1 MNHESQPQPAPK
13 SSVEIF
19 GLSESEQL
27 FSRVSKERFLLFLKD
42 EKTTIHEVLDSEN
55 NYGNFLFVTV
65 SKPGSSESV
74 GITFYGLGYHEYRER
89 LIEDEWFWFKT
100 DLSPEKQNKQ
110 IPKEDVEEILK
121 QRTND
126 ILSEYGNEHQSQ
138 VGAMFEWLADLTD
151 EDGAIAEM
159 EDFGWALLYFAE
171 GSDENDNHKPAP
183 LMDEKVRESL
193 PALYSQ
199 ENLGLQALAKVKY
212 FTPDSDWIWYGS
224 EFDGNDLFFGLVN
237 GHELELGYFSLEE
250 LKTACGPK
258 GLPIERDLFFEPTT
272 LQELMKMHQQS
283 RDES

>member
-1 MNHESQPQPAPK
+1 M
-13 SSVEIF
+13 F

-27 FSRVSKERFLLFLKD
+27 FSRVSKERFLEFLKD
-42 EKTTIHEVLDSEN
+42 EKTAIHEVLDSEN

-65 SKPGSSESV
+65 SKPGSSERV

-100 DLSPEKQNKQ
+100 DLSPERLKKQ
-110 IPKEDVEEILK
+110 IKKEEVEEILK

-126 ILSEYGNEHQSQ
+126 IHSEYGNEHQSQ
-138 VGAMFEWLADLTD
+138 VGAMFDWLADLTD

-159 EDFGWALLYFAE
+159 EDIGWSLLYFAE
-171 GSDENDNHKPAP
+171 EADENSIPKPAP
-183 LMDEKVRESL
+183 LMDEKVQESL
-193 PALYSQ
+193 PVLYSQ

-212 FTPDSDWIWYGS
+212 FTPDSNWTWYGS

-237 GHELELGYFSLEE
+237 GFELELGYFSLQE
-250 LKTACGPK
+250 LEKTCGPM

-283 RDES
+283 RDAS